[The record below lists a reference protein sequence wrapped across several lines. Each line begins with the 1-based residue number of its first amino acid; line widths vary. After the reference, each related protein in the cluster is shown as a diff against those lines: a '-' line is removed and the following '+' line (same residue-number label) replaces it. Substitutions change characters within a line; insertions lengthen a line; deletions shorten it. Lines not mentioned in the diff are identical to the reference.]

1 MTEQTIRA
9 MAKEFA
15 GAYYERS
22 ERTKEFRDG
31 RMKTKCFKAMRV
43 MVGNVVVLKEV
54 EFMVPFR
61 VAFPDA
67 KAYVASAWPH
77 WVDYAREK
85 LSEMLAMS
93 DERVSPRR
101 KEQIFDALLEDRERQ
116 LKQGAMTLRQLKV
129 DTYGSQGI
137 AEKLRAAGRI

>member
-1 MTEQTIRA
+1 MTEQTIRS

-22 ERTKEFRDG
+22 ERTPEFRSG
-31 RMKTKCFKAMRV
+31 TMTTRCFKAMRV
-43 MVGNVVVLKEV
+43 KVGKVTVLKEV
-54 EFMVPFR
+54 EFNVPFR
-61 VAFPDA
+61 VAFPNV

-116 LKQGAMTLRQLKV
+116 LKQGAKQLRQLKV
-129 DTYGSQGI
+129 DTYGSQGV
-137 AEKLRAAGRI
+137 AEQLRAAGRI